1 MYRARLMAWLSM
13 RCSRAEVPRRL
24 RPKILPLGLMSRR
37 SVSTSFQSTKIVPL
51 ALVWATRAR
60 WTGVKRLYAA
70 VPRGGKRVLDVGY
83 IGFFGA
89 ALAMADAVRGRNPLG
104 RYRDDARAMRFTTDI
119 VDWIGGYPFE
129 VATPSETIQFAE
141 RRGFQMLWSQL
152 VGRKHGCNEFVFRR
166 APAQP

>member
-1 MYRARLMAWLSM
+1 MWDAVNNAMTR
-13 RCSRAEVPRRL
+13 V
-24 RPKILPLGLMSRR
+24 RPGGVIY
-37 SVSTSFQSTKIVPL
+37 L
-51 ALVWATRAR
+51 ALYNDQGVISKY